1 MKISVISTG
10 GKTVFSNTR
19 MAFACMPL
27 KGNATFQLE
36 ISKMSPQVKNPGTS
50 YLSMLPHF
58 ASLFSSPK

>member
-1 MKISVISTG
+1 MKIFVISTG
-10 GKTVFSNTR
+10 GKTVISNTR

-27 KGNATFQLE
+27 IGNAIFQLE

-50 YLSMLPHF
+50 YPFMLRHF